1 MKLLIALVT
10 GLTTLAIGSHAI
22 AQSYPTRPIRVVVPF
37 PPGGGADVLVRPL
50 APKLAEIIGQQIVVD
65 NRPGA
70 NANIGAE
77 HVARAA
83 ADGYTL
89 FFANSSLTIS
99 MSLYSKLPF
108 NAVKDF
114 TPISLVSVSP
124 SVLVLHPSIPAK
136 SVKELIALAKA
147 RPGKL
152 NYGSAGI
159 GNTMHLSGA
168 LFSTMAGVT
177 MVHVPFKGAGPAI
190 IDLIGGQLEL
200 VFVNIPPVIAHVRA
214 GKLKAI
220 GVTTKQRASV
230 LPDVPTISESGLTG
244 YEITTWFG
252 FLGPAGLPKEVVAR
266 LNGAIVSAMGARDLR
281 ERFIELGSEPGT
293 SSAEQFG
300 AFIRNDITSWAKVV
314 KISGATAD

>member
-1 MKLLIALVT
+1 MKLLIAVAT
-10 GLTTLAIGSHAI
+10 GLATLAIGLHAI
-22 AQSYPTRPIRVVVPF
+22 AQSYPTKPIRVVVPF
-37 PPGGGADVLVRPL
+37 PPGGGADVLARPL
-50 APKLAEIIGQQIVVD
+50 APKLTEIIGQQIVID

-77 HVARAA
+77 YVARAA

-99 MSLYSKLPF
+99 MSLYNKLPF
-108 NAVKDF
+108 DAVKDF
-114 TPISLVSVSP
+114 TPVSLLSVSP

-147 RPGKL
+147 RPGKF

-159 GNTMHLSGA
+159 GNTMHLAGA
-168 LFSTMAGVT
+168 LFSTMAGVK

-190 IDLIGGQLEL
+190 TDLIGGQLEL
-200 VFVNIPPVIAHVRA
+200 VFVNVPPVIAHVRA
-214 GKLKAI
+214 GKLNAI

-230 LPDVPTISESGLTG
+230 LPNVPTISESGLTG

-252 FLGPAGLPKEVVAR
+252 ILGPAGLPKEVVAR
-266 LNGAIVSAMGARDLR
+266 LNAAIVSAMGARDLR
-281 ERFIELGSEPGT
+281 ERFTELGSEPGT

>member
-1 MKLLIALVT
+1 MKLLIAIAV
-10 GLTTLAIGSHAI
+10 GLTTLAIGSNAI
-22 AQSYPTRPIRVVVPF
+22 AQSYPTKPIRVVVPF
-37 PPGGGADVLVRPL
+37 PPGGGADVLARPL
-50 APKLAEIIGQQIVVD
+50 APKLTEIIGQQIVID

-70 NANIGAE
+70 NANIVAE

-89 FFANSSLTIS
+89 FFGNSSLTIS

-108 NAVKDF
+108 DAVKDF
-114 TPISLVSVSP
+114 TPVSLLSVSP

-136 SVKELIALAKA
+136 SVQELIALAKA

-159 GNTMHLSGA
+159 GNTMHLAGA
-168 LFSTMAGVT
+168 LFSTMAGVK

-200 VFVNIPPVIAHVRA
+200 VFVNIPPVISHVRA

-244 YEITTWFG
+244 YEVTTWFG
-252 FLGPAGLPKEVVAR
+252 ILGPAGLPKEIVAR

-281 ERFIELGSEPGT
+281 ERFTELGSEPGT
-293 SSAEQFG
+293 SSPEHFG
-300 AFIRNDITSWAKVV
+300 DFIRNDITSWAKVV